1 MDAALSLKFE
11 KKAILPADPRT
22 KLFLTITVSTIMI
35 TGGTGGFM
43 NFVRPCLMACPIVF
57 LLLSK
62 KWKAA
67 ARFTVTYAILFALEL
82 TVLPF
87 LAGTLELY
95 LRRCCWNLYA
105 HASRI
110 YYGILFSKHHNSK
123 RICSGYG
130 TNENPAKDC
139 YSCIGS
145 VSFLSYGKG
154 RIRSNSR
161 RNENER
167 HYDAAQPDENARI
180 PCCTLDNVYSKNWGG
195 TICCCFNPRPWR
207 TAKADKYLHNQ
218 IRPAG
223 CIFLSA
229 GYSLLGRIFY
239 LLKKGVALD

>member
-1 MDAALSLKFE
+1 
-11 KKAILPADPRT
+11 
-22 KLFLTITVSTIMI
+22 MI

-62 KWKAA
+62 KMESGCQIYGYICYL
-67 ARFTVTYAILFALEL
+67 VCLGID
-82 TVLPF
+82 
-87 LAGTLELY
+87 GTAFPCGYMELY

-180 PCCTLDNVYSKNWGG
+180 PCCTLDNVYSKNWGR
-195 TICCCFNPRPWR
+195 N
-207 TAKADKYLHNQ
+207 
-218 IRPAG
+218 
-223 CIFLSA
+223 
-229 GYSLLGRIFY
+229 Y
-239 LLKKGVALD
+239 LLLL